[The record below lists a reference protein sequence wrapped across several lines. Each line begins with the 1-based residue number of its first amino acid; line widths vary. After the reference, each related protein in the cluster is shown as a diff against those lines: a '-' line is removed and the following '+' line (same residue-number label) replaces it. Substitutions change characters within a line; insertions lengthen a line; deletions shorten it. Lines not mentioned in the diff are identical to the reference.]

1 MKASSQAAT
10 AVGRTRRAKLAS
22 DVLDYHTSPADAVEV
37 AKQAE
42 VDTIVFSHM
51 VPPLPGLLVG
61 TFFMRG
67 VDDEG
72 KVNVVLGEDLMRFRL
87 PAGSDEVQQ
96 P

>member
-1 MKASSQAAT
+1 M
-10 AVGRTRRAKLAS
+10 
-22 DVLDYHTSPADAVEV
+22 EV

-51 VPPLPGLLVG
+51 VPPLPGFLVG

-72 KVNVVLGEDLMRFRL
+72 KVDVVLGEDFMRFRL